1 MLIFFF
7 SATHWNLTFTW
18 KSALGNLGDP
28 YWKASSWG
36 SMLNFRSY
44 IKLRVSLKSGSFTLG
59 SIGLRTKARFRE
71 RWRYWK
77 RGEQQTLQTHLLTKE
92 IFRTFSEL
100 LSSNTLFIIY
110 LLFICLFINIYIYIY
125 INYIFYFYF
134 FSGEGIP
141 GLLFNLSSQM
151 CVCTLYHFVFFG
163 ALGLNEVHYLS
174 SYNNAFRTMDFR
186 KLHERFS

>member
-1 MLIFFF
+1 
-7 SATHWNLTFTW
+7 
-18 KSALGNLGDP
+18 
-28 YWKASSWG
+28 
-36 SMLNFRSY
+36 MLNFRSY

-77 RGEQQTLQTHLLTKE
+77 RVEQQTLQTHLLTKE

-110 LLFICLFINIYIYIY
+110 LLFICLFIYIY

-134 FSGEGIP
+134 FRGRGFQVFH
-141 GLLFNLSSQM
+141 LTFQM
-151 CVCTLYHFVFFG
+151 CLLYTVSFCFFG

-186 KLHERFS
+186 KLHESTFS